1 MRCQILH
8 ECEGRIRVHILHG
21 EMTLHE
27 ADILEYYLRS
37 KPFARQV
44 KVYDRTGDAVILYSG
59 DRSSVIKALAR
70 FSYDDRAAQALVP
83 EHTGRQLDRD
93 FEEKLSGMIIKRAV
107 RRLLLPQPVSFLL
120 SVMHAAKYVREAL
133 VSLSKGRLE
142 VSVLD
147 ATAITVSLIRRE
159 QKTAA
164 SVMFLLGLGELL
176 EDWTRRRSID
186 ELAGVMSLGV
196 EKVWLRKDGTDVLV
210 RVKDICEGDEVVVR
224 TGSMIP
230 LDGIITGGEAEIN
243 QSSLTGESLPVHK
256 SEGSYVY
263 AGTVIEDGSC
273 VIRVDKVSGTGKYD
287 RIVRMI
293 EESEK
298 LKSQAESKA
307 SHLADRL
314 VPYCLGG
321 TLLTYLLTR
330 NATKAIS
337 ILMVDFSCALKLAMP
352 ISVISAMRECGQH
365 GITVK
370 GGKFLEAVSEADTV
384 VFDKTG
390 TLTHSA
396 PRVAKIVTF
405 GKTPEAEALR
415 LAACLEEHFPHSIAN
430 AVVEEAKQ
438 RGIDHEERHSTV
450 EYVVAHGISSTID
463 GKKAVIGSYHFVFE
477 DEGCT
482 VPKREQKKFDSLP
495 DEYSHL
501 YLAVGGKLTA
511 VICIEDPLRDEA
523 REVIARLKKLG
534 IGKVVMMTGDSE
546 RTARS
551 VAAAVGV
558 DDLYYEVL
566 PEDKAAFIKEE
577 HRLGRRV
584 IMVGDGVNDSPALSE
599 SDAGIAISSGAAIA
613 REIADITI
621 SADDLYCLLT
631 LKEISDALMKRI
643 SANYR
648 TIIGFNAMLMLLGA
662 AGVIT
667 PTVSAFLHNS
677 STLAIALSSMRNCLP
692 DKGASRQASRA

>member
-1 MRCQILH
+1 MKCQILH
-8 ECEGRIRVHILHG
+8 ECGGRIRVHILQIN
-21 EMTLHE
+21 MTLRQ

-37 KPFARQV
+37 KPFTQRV
-44 KVYDRTGDAVILYSG
+44 KVYDRTGDAVIWYSG
-59 DRSSVIKALAR
+59 DRSLVIKALAR
-70 FSYDDRAAQALVP
+70 FSYTDKEALALVP
-83 EHTGRQLDRD
+83 EHTSRELDRD

-107 RRLLLPQPVSFLL
+107 RRLLLPHPVRFVL
-120 SVMHAAKYVREAL
+120 SVLHAAKYVREAL
-133 VSLSKGRLE
+133 ASLSKGRLE

-147 ATAITVSLIRRE
+147 AAAITVSLIRRE
-159 QKTAA
+159 QKTAS
-164 SVMFLLGLGELL
+164 SVMFMLGLGELL
-176 EDWTRRRSID
+176 EDWTRRKSID

-196 EKVWLRKDGTDVLV
+196 EKVWLRRDGTDVLV
-210 RVKDICEGDEVVVR
+210 RVKEIREGDEVVVR

-230 LDGIITGGEAEIN
+230 LDGVITEGEAAIN

-256 SEGSYVY
+256 SAGSYVY
-263 AGTVIEDGSC
+263 AGTVVEDGSC
-273 VIRVDKVSGTGKYD
+273 VIRVDKVSGSGKYD
-287 RIVRMI
+287 RIVKMI

-298 LKSQAESKA
+298 LKSRAESKA

-370 GGKFLEAVSEADTV
+370 GGKFLEAVSEADTI

-390 TLTHSA
+390 TLTHST
-396 PRVAKIVTF
+396 PRVAKVITF
-405 GKTPEAEALR
+405 GRISEDEALR

-430 AVVEEAKQ
+430 AVVEEAKR
-438 RGIDHEERHSTV
+438 RGLEHEERHSTV
-450 EYVVAHGISSTID
+450 EYVVAHGISSTVD
-463 GKKAVIGSYHFVFE
+463 GKKAVIGSYHFIFE

-523 REVIARLKKLG
+523 RDVIEKLKGLG
-534 IGKVVMMTGDSE
+534 IRKVVMMTGDSE

-558 DDLYYEVL
+558 DELHYEVL
-566 PEDKAAFIKEE
+566 PEDKAEFVREE

-613 REIADITI
+613 REIADITV

-631 LKEISDALMKRI
+631 LKEISDGLMKRI

-648 TIIGFNAMLMLLGA
+648 TIIGFNALLMLSGA
-662 AGVIT
+662 AGIII

-677 STLAIALSSMRNCLP
+677 STLAIALASMRNYLP
-692 DKGASRQASRA
+692 DRQEDTK